1 MNYDAVVIGSG
12 VGGYSTAIS
21 LSNRE
26 RSVAIIEEH
35 LVGGECVNYGCVPTK
50 AFYHFSEALRI
61 LKKINSEAYWNWKDL
76 VKWVNELVSDTRSNL
91 IHLLEKKGV
100 EIIHGRALL
109 KDHKHVRIGDF
120 EVSTNAVV
128 LATGTDPKS
137 LKNLVFDNKH
147 VLSNRDVL
155 KLEEKP
161 SSILIVGGGVIGI
174 EFANIFSNLGINIKI
189 VEALDHILPFIDQD
203 VALSIKKY
211 MVEKGV
217 EIYEKT
223 YVENVSKIGDEL
235 SVKLSN
241 GESLKVDHVFVAVG
255 REPKT
260 RGIGLENTGV
270 ELDNAGFIKVG
281 DGYET
286 SAKDIYAVGDVTGPP
301 LLAHKAIIEGILA
314 SKSIVG
320 IKVGKLDSHLIPQT
334 IFSGLEVAFVGY
346 TEKEL
351 IEKKIGFKKY
361 KLPIYYLS
369 AVRIKDSKYSFVKIL
384 VNEHD
389 PNMIHGVQIVSPN
402 ASEVISSFIPI
413 LMGRIALSEAATTPY
428 PHLTVSETVREIAEF
443 VLGESIHV
451 VIKK

>member
-137 LKNLVFDNKH
+137 LKNLVFDNKQ

-241 GESLKVDHVFVAVG
+241 GESLKV
-255 REPKT
+255 
-260 RGIGLENTGV
+260 
-270 ELDNAGFIKVG
+270 
-281 DGYET
+281 
-286 SAKDIYAVGDVTGPP
+286 
-301 LLAHKAIIEGILA
+301 
-314 SKSIVG
+314 
-320 IKVGKLDSHLIPQT
+320 
-334 IFSGLEVAFVGY
+334 
-346 TEKEL
+346 
-351 IEKKIGFKKY
+351 
-361 KLPIYYLS
+361 
-369 AVRIKDSKYSFVKIL
+369 
-384 VNEHD
+384 
-389 PNMIHGVQIVSPN
+389 
-402 ASEVISSFIPI
+402 
-413 LMGRIALSEAATTPY
+413 
-428 PHLTVSETVREIAEF
+428 
-443 VLGESIHV
+443 
-451 VIKK
+451 